1 MIKIILYLTIILLMI
16 TLIQLI
22 LKKQYYTIKSIFQ
35 TLKSNSI
42 IRNKILKVLIKLFLR
57 ILRKRFY
64 I

>member
-42 IRNKILKVLIKLFLR
+42 IRNKILTVLIKLFLR

>member
-16 TLIQLI
+16 TLIKFI
-22 LKKQYYTIKSIFQ
+22 LKKQYHTIKSIFQ

-42 IRNKILKVLIKLFLR
+42 IRNKILTVLMKLFLR

>member
-1 MIKIILYLTIILLMI
+1 MIKIILYLTIILLII
-16 TLIQLI
+16 TLVQLI

-42 IRNKILKVLIKLFLR
+42 IRNKILTVLIKLFLR

>member
-16 TLIQLI
+16 TLIKLI
-22 LKKQYYTIKSIFQ
+22 LKKQYHTNKSIFQ

-42 IRNKILKVLIKLFLR
+42 IRNKILTVLIKLFLR

>member
-1 MIKIILYLTIILLMI
+1 MIKIILYLTIILLMF

-42 IRNKILKVLIKLFLR
+42 IRNKILTVLIKLFLR

>member
-1 MIKIILYLTIILLMI
+1 MKIILYLTIILLMI
-16 TLIQLI
+16 TLIKLI
-22 LKKQYYTIKSIFQ
+22 LKKQYHTIKSIFQ

-42 IRNKILKVLIKLFLR
+42 IRNKILTVLMKLFLR